1 MAAPSNTLFPIIDI
15 SRIDDVG
22 SHLELA
28 KEITQ
33 GCRQWGFLLLKG
45 HPIPTAD
52 IEDMFCLGKEFF
64 TLPDGEK
71 DSYPI
76 TSKSI
81 GYVGSFK
88 DRGKDD
94 KMSMWFGGVPGAL
107 EDNKDTIPPF
117 WHLHA
122 QKIED
127 FKHKCHSLIIQL
139 LECFATALQLP
150 DREFFSN
157 AHREDTGDGNS
168 LRMILYPARSE
179 MPSFE
184 GLGSRMAEHTDSG
197 SVTLLFQRAPG
208 LEVLSPAGEWVQ
220 APHIEDCILVNL
232 GDTLA
237 FWSGRQLKATL
248 HRVTFDSLAHTK
260 ERQTMAYFGKAS
272 PETVLQPI
280 KPDKSEK
287 KYYTNGVE
295 LRPGMTVDE
304 LSTTIMRNIY
314 GAAFQSTEKSR
325 EQADLSTASQRTTVA

>member
-1 MAAPSNTLFPIIDI
+1 MATQSSLSFPIIDI
-15 SRIDDVG
+15 SRIGDVE
-22 SHLELA
+22 SQRELA
-28 KEITQ
+28 EEITKAC
-33 GCRQWGFLLLKG
+33 GQWGFLLLKS
-45 HPIPTAD
+45 HPIPSSD
-52 IEDMFCLGKEFF
+52 IEEMFSMGKMFF
-64 TLPDGEK
+64 ELPEDQKEP
-71 DSYPI
+71 YPI

-94 KMSMWFGGVPGAL
+94 KMSMWFGGVPGSL
-107 EDNKDTIPPF
+107 ESNADMLPPF
-117 WHLHA
+117 WHQHA
-122 QKIED
+122 QKIET
-127 FKHKCHSLIIQL
+127 FKHQCHSLIISL
-139 LECFATALQLP
+139 LECFAMALQLP
-150 DREFFSN
+150 ERDFFSN
-157 AHREDTGDGNS
+157 AHREDVGDGNS

-220 APHIEDCILVNL
+220 APHMEDCILVNL
-232 GDTLA
+232 GDTLS
-237 FWSGRQLKATL
+237 FWSSRQLKATL
-248 HRVTFDSLAHTK
+248 HRVTFDSLSHDK

-280 KPDKSEK
+280 KSEKSLK
-287 KYYTNGVE
+287 KYYTNGIE

-314 GAAFQSTEKSR
+314 GAAFQSAEETPEKANLATTSR
-325 EQADLSTASQRTTVA
+325 PTAVV